1 MRWTFWRKERPR
13 RKDAAPSPSDERV
26 ERADP
31 TAALRARGRRR
42 LIGAAALL
50 LAVVVVVPL
59 LLDPAPRP
67 ISDNIPI
74 EIPSDRSPFTPRLA
88 LPPAPDAGAAPIAPP
103 PDVGDP
109 DAASAAP
116 APVPAP
122 APPLPATAAPS
133 PAAPAT
139 AREKPAA
146 AKPPVEKAAPEKGTA
161 QPKSPAAS
169 ADEERA
175 RDLLEGKVAAA
186 SPGAAKPGRIQVQ
199 VAALGS
205 ETAAE
210 ELSERL
216 RGAGFTPFTERI
228 DTRDG
233 LRYRVRVGPFSSRDD
248 AERARARLRALGVG
262 ANLVVP

>member
-1 MRWTFWRKERPR
+1 MRWAWTFWRKKRPR
-13 RKDAAPSPSDERV
+13 RKDAAPPASDERV

-31 TAALRARGRRR
+31 TKALRARGRRR

-116 APVPAP
+116 APAPVAVPAP
-122 APPLPATAAPS
+122 APAATKGGGEKGKSTAA
-133 PAAPAT
+133 
-139 AREKPAA
+139 EKPA
-146 AKPPVEKAAPEKGTA
+146 PEKATAP
-161 QPKSPAAS
+161 PKSPAAS
-169 ADEERA
+169 ADEARA
-175 RDLLEGKVAAA
+175 RDLLEGKVASASPAAPPAA
-186 SPGAAKPGRIQVQ
+186 SKPGRIQVQ

-233 LRYRVRVGPFSSRDD
+233 LRYRVRVGPFASRDD